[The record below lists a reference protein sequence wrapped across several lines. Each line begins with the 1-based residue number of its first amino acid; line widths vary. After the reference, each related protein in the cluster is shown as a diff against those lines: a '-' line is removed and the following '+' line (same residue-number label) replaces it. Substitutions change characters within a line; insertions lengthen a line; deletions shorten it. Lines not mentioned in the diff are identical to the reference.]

1 MSTPTQHHQGST
13 GLTESELMEAVAH
26 RFYFDDLSKMQIGN
40 EFGISR
46 FRVARLLEKAPPL
59 AWSESKFPR
68 LASTLMT

>member
-1 MSTPTQHHQGST
+1 MSAPTQHHQGST
-13 GLTESELMEAVAH
+13 ELTESELMEAVAH

-46 FRVARLLEKAPPL
+46 FRVARRSKKPAPL
-59 AWSESKFPR
+59 AWSESKFPT